1 MRGVHRSGLLVALAL
16 AGALAPGTGGAAPP
30 AAPAGAPE
38 VSADRARQRQVEVLL
53 NRCIGPGLSWGYYG
67 GQFKEVLALGPDVP
81 RILLRLFTTPHAVY
95 DFACDF
101 ADVPGEDRVDRQK
114 RKLILQQLAGAALGA
129 SRDRSVVPDLLT
141 FIGNLEK
148 ANPDLLEAGD
158 VQQDFHATAAVAL
171 LKLGEPVYFEKLV
184 KTLRRAAG
192 VTLGDGGTMKVVPA
206 PDRAGRF
213 RQMDLLQRLGM
224 LHMRDDNVGMAERAY
239 RRSIDL
245 GAAELQRLRK
255 TPEAYGDWARLFTS
269 LQLAHYNLACV
280 FAQRIKT
287 AETIRHLKKAVDYG
301 YIDLDWIKRDR
312 DLDVIRDDPAYAELV
327 DSVEARI
334 KRFREA
340 AKEELEKL
348 KRGETPDDGK
358 STPPSDK

>member
-1 MRGVHRSGLLVALAL
+1 MRRFLHAGLLCALAW
-16 AGALAPGTGGAAPP
+16 ATTGTLTAQEAAPP
-30 AAPAGAPE
+30 APAVPD
-38 VSADRARQRQVEVLL
+38 DRARQRQVEALL
-53 NRCIGPGLSWGYYG
+53 SRCIGPGLSWGFYE
-67 GQFKEVLALGPDVP
+67 GQFKEILALGPDVP

-95 DFACDF
+95 TFAYDF
-101 ADVPGEDRVDRQK
+101 ADEPAEDRVDRQK
-114 RKLILQQLAGAALGA
+114 RKLIIQQLAGSALGA
-129 SRDRSVVPDLLT
+129 SRDRSIVPDLLT
-141 FIGNLEK
+141 FIGNIEK
-148 ANPDLLEAGD
+148 ANPDLVDAGD

-171 LKLGEPVYFEKLV
+171 LKLGAPLYFEKLV
-184 KTLRRAAG
+184 KTLRGAAG
-192 VTLGDGGTMKVVPA
+192 VTLGDDGAMKVAPA

-224 LHMRDDNVGMAERAY
+224 LHMRDDNAGMAERAY
-239 RRSIDL
+239 RRTIDL

-269 LQLAHYNLACV
+269 LQFAHYNLACV
-280 FAQRIKT
+280 FAQRVKT

-327 DSVEARI
+327 DYVEARI

-340 AKEELEKL
+340 AREELEKL
-348 KRGETPDDGK
+348 KRGETPDGGK
-358 STPPSDK
+358 SPPPSDK